1 MLIVTISCWPELTVL
16 SDEFAAKLGY
26 TATLG
31 SSLIKLQI
39 QNLSSMDADWMYSAY
54 HYSHPILVE
63 RLRAVNWH
71 ASKKDFDQKE
81 SKQADGSS
89 SDYDLRPR
97 KSKVE
102 KDEL

>member
-1 MLIVTISCWPELTVL
+1 ML
-16 SDEFAAKLGY
+16 DEFAARLGY

-39 QNLSSMDADWMYSAY
+39 QNLSSMDADWMYSSY

-63 RLRAVNWH
+63 RLRAINWH
-71 ASKKDFDQKE
+71 ASEKVTDGKGGGTAFDKNE
-81 SKQADGSS
+81 ADTE
-89 SDYDLRPR
+89 LRSR
-97 KSKVE
+97 RNKAS

>member
-1 MLIVTISCWPELTVL
+1 MLVNSCGPLL
-16 SDEFAAKLGY
+16 ILLLDEFAAKLGY

-39 QNLSSMDADWMYSAY
+39 QNLSSMDADWMYSSY

-63 RLRAVNWH
+63 RLRAINWH
-71 ASKKDFDQKE
+71 ASEKVTDGKGSGTAFDNDGE
-81 SKQADGSS
+81 GSELRSRRSKAS
-89 SDYDLRPR
+89 
-97 KSKVE
+97 